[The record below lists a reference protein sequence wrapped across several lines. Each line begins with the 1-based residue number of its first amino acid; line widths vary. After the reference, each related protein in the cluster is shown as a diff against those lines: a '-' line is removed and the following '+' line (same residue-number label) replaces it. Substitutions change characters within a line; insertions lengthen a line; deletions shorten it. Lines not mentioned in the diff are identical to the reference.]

1 VSARRA
7 RQPETV
13 EIVDLS
19 DDGRGVA
26 KGASGKTVFVHGALP
41 GETVRI
47 LHGRRRRSHDEATTD
62 FVLAPA
68 SERIAPGC
76 AHFALCG
83 GCSVQHLA
91 PESQRANKERRLLR
105 LLRESGVEPAEV
117 FAPIV
122 GGVWRYRRRAR
133 LGVRYVEGKGRVLV
147 GFRERLKPYVAELES
162 CPVLAPPA
170 DRLLLPLA
178 ELIGRLSIFRRL
190 PQVELCVGDDRTA
203 LVLRVL
209 DPPTAAD
216 LTALRAF
223 ERERDVDLWLQ
234 PGGLETVQPLTGPG
248 ADLNYR
254 LADFDLEFRFGPT
267 DFIQV
272 NAEVN
277 ARLVARAVGLLA
289 PTPGT
294 RVLDL
299 FCGIGNFSLA
309 LARAGAAVTGVEVLP
324 ALVERAR
331 SNARHNGLA
340 EVEFEVADLFGEPA
354 AWDWRQRRFD
364 AVLLDPAR
372 AGAGPALPSIAATGA
387 QRIVYVSCNPE
398 TLASDIAVLTGSHG
412 YRLAGA
418 GIVDMFPHTSHV
430 ESLALLV
437 RGD

>member
-7 RQPETV
+7 REPETV

-26 KGASGKTVFVHGALP
+26 KGSSGKTVFVHGALP

-47 LHGRRRRSHDEATTD
+47 LHGRRRRSHDEASVD
-62 FVLAPA
+62 SVLAPA
-68 SERIAPGC
+68 GERIVPGC
-76 AHFALCG
+76 PHFSRCG

-91 PESQRANKERRLLR
+91 PESQRACKERRLLR
-105 LLRESGVEPAEV
+105 LLREAGVEPAEV
-117 FAPIV
+117 YAPIV
-122 GGVWRYRRRAR
+122 GEEWRYRRRAR
-133 LGVRYVEGKGRVLV
+133 LGVRYVAGKGRVLV

-170 DRLLLPLA
+170 DQLLLPLA

-209 DPPTAAD
+209 DPPTADD
-216 LTALRAF
+216 LAAMRAF
-223 ERERDVDLWLQ
+223 ELELDVDLWLQ
-234 PGGLETVQPLTGPG
+234 AGGPETVQPLTGP
-248 ADLNYR
+248 AVDLNYR
-254 LADFDLEFRFGPT
+254 LEDFDLEFRFGPT

-277 ARLVARAVGLLA
+277 ARMVARAVALLA
-289 PTPGT
+289 PTPET

-309 LARAGAAVTGVEVLP
+309 LARAGATVTGVEGLP
-324 ALVERAR
+324 ALVDRAR
-331 SNARHNGLA
+331 SNARHNGLTA
-340 EVEFEVADLFGEPA
+340 AEFEVADLFGEPA
-354 AWDWRQRRFD
+354 DWAWRERRFD

-372 AGAGPALPSIAATGA
+372 AGAGPALASIAETGA

-398 TLASDIAVLTGSHG
+398 TLASDVAVLTGGHG
-412 YRLAGA
+412 YKLAGA

-437 RGD
+437 RGS